1 MEVLKKVPVVNLV
14 IEHADGTKEN
24 IKFRNQS
31 GNLQDEIEL
40 SMLDYMISSYRDL
53 EHYLDKALSSHWFDP
68 KDSTIKIVGK
78 DGREYPLPFENNNRD
93 VIFRCSES
101 AIYGGGKYYI
111 TKGDK
116 PHEVS
121 NQEFLDFFTEFL
133 SNVLS
138 DEGIE
143 LINKGYFSKDTFNQL
158 LIRYYNYKE
167 KDDDIYAQMNAASLE
182 KGFTVSKNAPISIED
197 YLRYYL
203 LFREGISFNIECK
216 VKRNKK
222 EVEEEKIRR
231 EEKKS
236 EDIKPSKVA
245 YFVKQSSSD
254 DFALKRSLCFIIGN
268 NCEPLILKTDNPE
281 ELDDYIVDNYKSSKE
296 IRRAFKDEITAYVY
310 AHKEY
315 VKQIRELIHNSSY
328 SGQVAI
334 LAHDSEGNFI
344 RTSDGAYYRY
354 PVIYSTTFKNVRKL
368 YCNIER
374 FKRQYKEEKKN
385 FERLENEEL
394 VAKSRLA
401 YNDLEE
407 GLKEAIAQL
416 EEAKKISKASLQELN
431 QKITGI
437 IETMKDL
444 EQADYNATLENAR
457 RNRIFSRRIAN
468 IIGFARFTTID
479 KRYKGALDDW
489 AKQIVDSP
497 YRYDYIRFIMR
508 ELRKKNNFVLED
520 KDNVNKLDDADQ
532 SRLNV
537 YNTMHIKS
545 DDDIDYDRHEH
556 ESFLYEDEYKEM
568 YEDGVPKDIDTSS
581 IHVMG
586 PRK

>member
-31 GNLQDEIEL
+31 GDLQDEIEL
-40 SMLDYMISSYRDL
+40 SILDYMISSYRDL
-53 EHYLDKALSSHWFDP
+53 EHYLEKALSSHWFDS
-68 KDSTIKIVGK
+68 KDSTVKIVGK

-143 LINKGYFSKDTFNQL
+143 LINKGYFSNDTFNQL

-182 KGFTVSKNAPISIED
+182 KGFTVSKNSPISIED

-568 YEDGVPKDIDTSS
+568 YEDGVPKDVDTSS